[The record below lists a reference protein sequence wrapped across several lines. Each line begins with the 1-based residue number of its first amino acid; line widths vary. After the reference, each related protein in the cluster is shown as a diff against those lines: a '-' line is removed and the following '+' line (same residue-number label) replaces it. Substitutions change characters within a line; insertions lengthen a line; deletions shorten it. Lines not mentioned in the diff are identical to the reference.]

1 MIFLAVAG
9 PTPGSSSSSSAV
21 ALFRSM
27 VAVAAAFSLAV
38 VFWGAVWALDG
49 DARQTTTSAHQGN
62 DREFRENR
70 DCSWDETLEIRMLT
84 GRTESGCVKIGC
96 RAV

>member
-38 VFWGAVWALDG
+38 VFWGAVCAWMATPVK
-49 DARQTTTSAHQGN
+49 TTNAPIKGN
-62 DREFRENR
+62 DRELRENR
-70 DCSWDETLEIRMLT
+70 EFHVSRPFETEVRA
-84 GRTESGCVKIGC
+84 GRRK
-96 RAV
+96 ADA